1 MEETF
6 SKAREDSKTVAIAL
20 KILAVLAILVL
31 AVLGWAA
38 MKPDRIHLQRSIL
51 IAAPP
56 ETIFPL
62 LADFHNWKEWA
73 PGDKDDPTMQRTYS
87 GVACGIGAT
96 SEWRGSGSTGAGRMV
111 VMDAVPNAQ
120 VVVGVHFAR
129 PFVAHNINT
138 FTLEQVGPG
147 TLTSPP
153 VTKVTWSF
161 AGSNVYMMRVMSVFV
176 NMDQFMGKH
185 FEEGLA
191 NLRAAAERRQSGK

>member
-1 MEETF
+1 LEETF

-176 NMDQFMGKH
+176 NMDHFMGKH

-191 NLRAAAERRQSGK
+191 NLRAAAERPQSGK

>member
-1 MEETF
+1 
-6 SKAREDSKTVAIAL
+6 VAIAL

-176 NMDQFMGKH
+176 NMDHFMGKH

-191 NLRAAAERRQSGK
+191 NLRAAAERPQSGK

>member
-176 NMDQFMGKH
+176 NMDHFMGKH

-191 NLRAAAERRQSGK
+191 NLRAAAERPQSGK

>member
-1 MEETF
+1 LEETF

-38 MKPDRIHLQRSIL
+38 MKPGRIHLQRSIL

-176 NMDQFMGKH
+176 NVDHFMGKH

-191 NLRAAAERRQSGK
+191 NLRAAAERLQSGK